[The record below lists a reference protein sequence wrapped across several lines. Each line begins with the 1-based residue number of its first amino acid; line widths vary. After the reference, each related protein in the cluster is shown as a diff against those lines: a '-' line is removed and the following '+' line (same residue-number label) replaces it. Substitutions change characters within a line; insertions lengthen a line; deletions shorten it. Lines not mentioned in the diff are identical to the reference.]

1 MKLFVI
7 LIIEIS
13 NKDKDFVQ
21 IPTHYYYNV
30 DFDDGTFE
38 TYIHG
43 KNLTPL

>member
-1 MKLFVI
+1 MRNLRDDSHEKFI
-7 LIIEIS
+7 RQS
-13 NKDKDFVQ
+13 D
-21 IPTHYYYNV
+21 PTHYYYNV